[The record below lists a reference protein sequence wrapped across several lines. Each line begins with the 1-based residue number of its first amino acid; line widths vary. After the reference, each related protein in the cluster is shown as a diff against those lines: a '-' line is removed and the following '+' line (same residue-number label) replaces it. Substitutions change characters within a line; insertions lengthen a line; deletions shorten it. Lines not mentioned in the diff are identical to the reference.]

1 MSEKVTSEYRNK
13 IIVDLYEGRIP
24 DRVPEKFG
32 INGTAVLEWA
42 GHSLKTGQFGY
53 SEQIDA
59 MDKFNAVFDTD
70 SLCGGYGGAAPY
82 YTKVIRSRTNI
93 MGSDGFMQHPDVA
106 AMDDTE
112 YDDFIADP
120 YKFLTAKAIPRVF
133 PELGEPFPRG
143 AYALLEMIK
152 SSDEVMAHLG
162 RAMFELGAKYNK
174 QTVGTGRGISRAPF
188 DYLADFLRAFT
199 GLLKDIRRM
208 PEKVLEATNC
218 ITPLM
223 IRCGTPRP
231 VPTNQA
237 LGRIFFA
244 LHMPTFMRT
253 KDFQKFWWPSFK
265 ETIWEV
271 YKAGYGISIFCEDD
285 WTRYLDYLVELP
297 PLSELQ
303 FEDGDPKLIKQKVG
317 DTQIIQGLFPIQYL
331 KNYSV
336 EEACDKAKEV
346 LDICA
351 PGGQYVFGVDKS
363 ILRGNEIDWNKVQP
377 FLDCVH
383 EYGKYGSEAG
393 KPSGHRDAQIVIPEF
408 DDIKPFVSEYYQPLD
423 KLMEYYDIVPEA
435 RQGVDESIGWAQDY
449 LLNLTLTRLSN

>member
-1 MSEKVTSEYRNK
+1 MDLKELKAKRAK
-13 IIVDLYEGRIP
+13 RWDDLYSGIIP
-24 DRVPEKFG
+24 DQVPIDFNLSTEVYIEEYG
-32 INGTAVLEWA
+32 LPVGRTLWTLEGLEDAVYNMAQHIPSDMLPKDS
-42 GHSLKTGQFGY
+42 GRLPLHSIVSGNRGVQ
-53 SEQIDA
+53 
-59 MDKFNAVFDTD
+59 
-70 SLCGGYGGAAPY
+70 
-82 YTKVIRSRTNI
+82 
-93 MGSDGFMQHPDVA
+93 MGSGGFMQHPEIHTMEPEEYDEFIDSPYDFLLSKSLPRLFANMTGEDPARAMAVFYMSVKSKTDTMAQYGQIYGRVAEKLGFYAIPGPMGSRSLAPLDLFSDYPRGFTGISKDLKRCPDKVAVA
-106 AMDDTE
+106 ADAVVPLLVK
-112 YDDFIADP
+112 Y
-120 YKFLTAKAIPRVF
+120 AKPAV
-133 PELGEPFPRG
+133 
-143 AYALLEMIK
+143 K
-152 SSDEVMAHLG
+152 SHLG
-162 RAMFELGAKYNK
+162 SAW
-174 QTVGTGRGISRAPF
+174 
-188 DYLADFLRAFT
+188 
-199 GLLKDIRRM
+199 M
-208 PEKVLEATNC
+208 P
-218 ITPLM
+218 
-223 IRCGTPRP
+223 G
-231 VPTNQA
+231 
-237 LGRIFFA
+237 
-244 LHMPTFMRT
+244 HMPTFMRT
-253 KDFQKFWWPSFK
+253 REFEKYYYPSFSK
-265 ETIWEV
+265 LIHATAENGQAF
-271 YKAGYGISIFCEDD
+271 KIFCEDN